1 MEMEA
6 LTTKFYELVAPSM
19 PNEWDVEEAL
29 SHLIT
34 EDGEQIDDIFAQ
46 IPAIWPVSHSLCFAY
61 LTVAN
66 SVLNSLA
73 VDELSLWV
81 HTLLDRYETSGL
93 HGAQVFMGDV
103 ERHFIGHLRG
113 LGGLRL
119 SEVRSRLQPYVN
131 GLAGREMPLIAADC
145 AGTNTECIYLPHTLG
160 LFASNEKNF
169 LLYKLMASFQ
179 WASIQAGT
187 FVVPQAL
194 NAAFDASSAH
204 PLEYIFSNYTIPE
217 NARSLYHFFET
228 GRVLSFLQYE
238 LPGLMRE
245 AAALLPRLP
254 LSADTSLTMNLLDRL
269 QQGLLRGKWLAG
281 DRSESDAQARS
292 LLQRCQVI
300 EADNQVSLDA
310 VQCLMPLLADEEVL
324 SETQP
329 FIFQGPLRLQEVLRI
344 QMKQRQDRELRFIK
358 ALTIHIQQFLSN
370 NALATDDDSGNEKM
384 IASQQGQDLALVVET
399 EKKTQPSSHQQPL
412 TSVRIDNQEIPLN
425 EELTELAEQIRQD
438 LGSLPDEYISSAEGK
453 GGQGYSASHTAVP
466 ADGQGILA
474 PVVYDEWD
482 YRRKGFRKNW
492 CVVIEKEI
500 TPVQTSFI
508 EQTLQKYRGQI
519 RRLRHQFELMQTNE
533 HFIRRQRDGND
544 IDLDALVESLA
555 DIHAGRPPSD
565 RLFIRLAREQRDI
578 AVYFL
583 VDMSNSTAG
592 WVGQA
597 IKEALVLICEAME
610 VLNDRYG
617 IYGFSGMR
625 RLRCELFPIKRLDD
639 RYSEVVRQ
647 RIGAMGPREYTR
659 MAPAIRHMTSLFSEV
674 EAKIRLLIVLSDGK
688 PEDYDDYK
696 GEYAIEDTRH
706 ALMEAKTKGI
716 HPFCITIDRQAH
728 DYMAHMYGEV
738 NYIFIDEVSQLPA
751 RMPAIYRTLTT

>member
-1 MEMEA
+1 MELEA
-6 LTTKFYELVAPSM
+6 LTTKFYELVAPSL

-29 SHLIT
+29 SHLVSVD
-34 EDGEQIDDIFAQ
+34 EEQIDDIFAH
-46 IPAIWPVSHSLCFAY
+46 IPVIWPVSHSLCFAY

-73 VDELSLWV
+73 VEELTLWV
-81 HTLLDRYETSGL
+81 HKLLDRYETGGL
-93 HGAQVFMGDV
+93 HGAQLFMGDV
-103 ERHFIGHLRG
+103 ERNFISHLRG
-113 LGGLRL
+113 QGGLRL

-160 LFASNEKNF
+160 MFASNEKNF
-169 LLYKLMASFQ
+169 LLYKLMVSFQ

-187 FVVPQAL
+187 FVVPQAP
-194 NAAFDASSAH
+194 NPFDASSAH
-204 PLEYIFSNYTIPE
+204 PLEHFFSNFIVPA

-228 GRVLSFLQYE
+228 GRVLSFLQDE

-254 LSADTSLTMNLLDRL
+254 LSADTALTMNLLDRL
-269 QQGLLRGKWLAG
+269 QQGLLRGKWLAVS
-281 DRSESDAQARS
+281 RSETDDRARS
-292 LLQRCQVI
+292 LLQRCQAM

-310 VQCLMPLLADEEVL
+310 VQCLMPLLTDQEVL
-324 SETQP
+324 SETLP
-329 FIFQGPLRLQEVLRI
+329 FIFQGPLRLQEVLSI
-344 QMKQRQDRELRFIK
+344 HMKQRQDRRLRFIK
-358 ALTIHIQQFLSN
+358 ALTIHLQQVLPKN
-370 NALATDDDSGNEKM
+370 VLDSEGDSSGEKM
-384 IASQQGQDLALVVET
+384 EVSQQGQDLALVVET
-399 EKKTQPSSHQQPL
+399 EKQKQPSSHQQPL
-412 TSVRIDNQEIPLN
+412 NSVRIDNQEICLN

-438 LGSLPDEYISSAEGK
+438 LGSLPYEYVSSAVGK
-453 GGQGYSASHTAVP
+453 GGPGYSASHPVVP
-466 ADGQGILA
+466 ADDQGILA

-492 CVVIEKEI
+492 CVVTEKEI

-625 RLRCELFPIKRLDD
+625 RLRCELFPIKQLDE

-659 MAPAIRHMTSLFSEV
+659 MAPAIRHMTSLFTQV

-706 ALMEAKTKGI
+706 ALLEAKTKGI

-751 RMPAIYRTLTT
+751 RMPEIYRTLTT

>member
-6 LTTKFYELVAPSM
+6 LHTKFYELVAPSL

-29 SHLIT
+29 SHLVT
-34 EDGEQIDDIFAQ
+34 GDGEHLDDIFAQ

-61 LTVAN
+61 LAAAN
-66 SVLNSLA
+66 SVLNSLE
-73 VDELSLWV
+73 VENLSLWV
-81 HTLLDRYETSGL
+81 HMLLDRYETSGL
-93 HGAQVFMGDV
+93 HGAQLFMGDV

-113 LGGLRL
+113 QGGLRL

-131 GLAGREMPLIAADC
+131 GLAGREMPLIAADY

-169 LLYKLMASFQ
+169 LLYKLMVSFQ

-187 FVVPQAL
+187 FFVPQTL
-194 NAAFDASSAH
+194 LPLDVSSVH
-204 PLEYIFSNYTIPE
+204 PLEQIFSKYTAPG

-228 GRVLSFLQYE
+228 GRVLSFLQDE

-245 AAALLPRLP
+245 SAALLPRLP
-254 LSADTSLTMNLLDRL
+254 LSADTAQTMNLLDRL
-269 QQGLLRGKWLAG
+269 QLELLRGTWPAVV
-281 DRSESDAQARS
+281 RSETDDQAVS
-292 LLQRCQVI
+292 LLRRCQ
-300 EADNQVSLDA
+300 EKGAASQASLDA
-310 VQCLMPLLADEEVL
+310 VQCLMPLLAQDEEF
-324 SETQP
+324 SGTQP
-329 FIFQGPLRLQEVLRI
+329 FVFQGPLRLQEVLSI
-344 QMKQRQDRELRFIK
+344 QMKRRQERELRFIK
-358 ALTIHIQQFLSN
+358 ALTIHLQHVLLPKALSAEDEN
-370 NALATDDDSGNEKM
+370 NGEQM

-399 EKKTQPSSHQQPL
+399 EKQAQPGSHLQPL
-412 TSVRIDNQEIPLN
+412 TSVRIDNQEIPFS
-425 EELTELAEQIRQD
+425 EELNELAEQIRQD
-438 LGSLPDEYISSAEGK
+438 LGSLPEEYVSSAAGK
-453 GGQGYSASHTAVP
+453 AGQGYSASHPVDP
-466 ADGQGILA
+466 ADGQGMLA
-474 PVVYDEWD
+474 PMVYDEWD

-492 CVVIEKEI
+492 CVVTEKEI

-625 RLRCELFPIKRLDD
+625 RLRCELFPVKRLDE
-639 RYSEVVRQ
+639 RYSESVRQ
-647 RIGAMGPREYTR
+647 RIGAIGPREYTR
-659 MAPAIRHMTSLFSEV
+659 MAPAIRHMTSLFTQV

-706 ALMEAKTKGI
+706 ALMEAKAKGI

-728 DYMAHMYGEV
+728 DYMAHMYGDV
-738 NYIFIDEVSQLPA
+738 NYIFIDEVSRLPA
-751 RMPAIYRTLTT
+751 RMPEIYRTLTT

>member
-1 MEMEA
+1 MNIEA
-6 LTTKFYELVAPSM
+6 LITKFYQLVAPSL

-29 SHLIT
+29 THLAT
-34 EDGEQIDDIFAQ
+34 GTGEHIDDIFAQ
-46 IPAIWPVSHSLCFAY
+46 IPAIWPVSHSLCFSY
-61 LTVAN
+61 LAAAD
-66 SVLNSLA
+66 SVLNSLE
-73 VDELSLWV
+73 VEELSLWV

-93 HGAQVFMGDV
+93 HGAQLFMGDV
-103 ERHFIGHLRG
+103 ERHFVSHRRG
-113 LGGLRL
+113 QGGLRL

-131 GLAGREMPLIAADC
+131 GLAGREMLLIAADC
-145 AGTNTECIYLPHTLG
+145 AGTNTECIFLPHKLG

-187 FVVPQAL
+187 FAVPQAS
-194 NAAFDASSAH
+194 FPFHASSAH
-204 PLEYIFSNYTIPE
+204 PLEQIFTNFEFPA

-228 GRVLSFLQYE
+228 GRVLSFLQEE
-238 LPGLMRE
+238 LPGLMRD

-254 LSADTSLTMNLLDRL
+254 LSADTALTMNLLDRL
-269 QQGLLRGKWLAG
+269 QQGLLRGKWPVFG
-281 DRSESDAQARS
+281 RSETDDRAVS
-292 LLQRCQVI
+292 LLRQCQ
-300 EADNQVSLDA
+300 EQGADNQVSLDA
-310 VQCLMPLLADEEVL
+310 VQSLMPTLIHEEEL
-324 SETQP
+324 SNTQP
-329 FIFQGPLRLQEVLRI
+329 IVIQGPLRLQEVLNI
-344 QMKQRQDRELRFIK
+344 QMKRRQERELRFIK
-358 ALTIHIQQFLSN
+358 ALTIHLQQSLPLETLGVEDEN
-370 NALATDDDSGNEKM
+370 GEEMM

-399 EKKTQPSSHQQPL
+399 ENQAQSRSHPQPL
-412 TSVRIDNQEIPLN
+412 TSVRIDNQDIPLN
-425 EELTELAEQIRQD
+425 EELAELAEQIRQD
-438 LGSLPDEYISSAEGK
+438 IGILPDEYVSSAVGK
-453 GGQGYSASHTAVP
+453 AGQGYSPSQQIVP
-466 ADGQGILA
+466 VDDQGILA

-492 CVVIEKEI
+492 CVVTEKEI

-519 RRLRHQFELMQTNE
+519 RKLRHQFELMQTHE
-533 HFIRRQRDGND
+533 HFVRRQRDGND

-583 VDMSNSTAG
+583 VDLSNSTAG
-592 WVGQA
+592 WVGQS

-625 RLRCELFPIKRLDD
+625 RLRCELFPIKRLDE
-639 RYSEVVRQ
+639 RYSQAVRQ
-647 RIGAMGPREYTR
+647 RIGAIGPRDYTR
-659 MAPAIRHMTSLFSEV
+659 MAPAIRHMTSLFAQV

-706 ALMEAKTKGI
+706 ALMEAKAKGI

-738 NYIFIDEVSQLPA
+738 NYIFIDEVSRLPA
-751 RMPAIYRTLTT
+751 RMPEIYRTLTT